1 MEALT
6 KTKLKKVLGIILDV
20 VITAALITAVAA
32 AVLVT
37 VRRAGNGFAGYGT
50 VQSESMK
57 ASGLNVGDIVKVNP
71 QDGYSV
77 GDVIVFYRAPEYYG
91 EPYDEASVKT
101 YQIWI
106 HEVIDTR
113 TDSLGRTTYLTK
125 GTSNATDDG
134 AYVPQDFVLG
144 KATKLSDSTIA
155 FINFVCSTTG
165 IILLVEVPCGLVLIY
180 LIWDLA
186 MYLIKN
192 KKEKS
197 LKQD

>member
-6 KTKLKKVLGIILDV
+6 KTKLKKVFGIILDV

-71 QDGYSV
+71 QEGYSV

-155 FINFVCSTTG
+155 FINFVCSTAG